1 MHRTELATEI
11 GECAMIDKPPTL
23 AALRARRAE
32 ILALADKYRAFN
44 VRVFGSVARGEATPE
59 SDMDL
64 LVSFRVGVS
73 LLDVVAFIQDVGDLL
88 ELRVDAVDDRAI
100 KPRLRVPI
108 LKDARV
114 L

>member
-1 MHRTELATEI
+1 
-11 GECAMIDKPPTL
+11 
-23 AALRARRAE
+23 
-32 ILALADKYRAFN
+32 
-44 VRVFGSVARGEATPE
+44 
-59 SDMDL
+59 MDL